1 MLTRQE
7 YEKSER
13 EFLAPYAMKSGDSG
27 GREFPEEGH
36 PFRTCF
42 QRDRDRIIHSNAFRR
57 LEYKTQVFVYH
68 EGDHYRTRLTH
79 SIEGAQIARTIARTL
94 RLNEDLS
101 EAIILAHDL
110 GHTPFGHSGEAAL
123 NRLMKEHGGY
133 EHNRQSLRIVTLL
146 EKRYSEFPGLNLTY
160 EVREGLAKHMTTY
173 DQPNP
178 QANFKKK
185 GYPTLEAQI
194 VNLAD
199 EIAYTNHDL
208 DDGIRSGLLDL
219 KDLHEVALWKEQF
232 SGGLD
237 DNQARRAV
245 EGEARSGF
253 AGRGGD
259 ASPSNEKLDVR
270 QAIRRIINAYVTDL
284 VLTVEARL
292 KESGIKGIED
302 VRLSKTRLVGYSD
315 AFDKKNRELKGF
327 LREKM
332 YRHFRVE
339 RMADKAQRI
348 LENLFKTYLKNPK
361 ILPPEVQSRTE
372 KEPLERVICD
382 HIAGMTDRFALEEH
396 KKLFDP
402 FEKV

>member
-1 MLTRQE
+1 MRTREE
-7 YEKSER
+7 YEKYEK
-13 EFLAPYAMKSGDSG
+13 EFLAPYAMKSAGSQ
-27 GREFPEEGH
+27 GRDYPEEEH

-79 SIEGAQIARTIARTL
+79 SLEGAQIARTIARAL
-94 RLNEDLS
+94 KLNEDLS

-123 NRLMKEHGGY
+123 NQLMKEHGGY

-146 EKRYSEFPGLNLTY
+146 ERRYPEFPGLNLTY
-160 EVREGLAKHMTTY
+160 EVREGIAKHMTTY

-185 GYPTLEAQI
+185 GNPSLEAQI

-208 DDGIRSGLLDL
+208 DDGLRSGLIDL
-219 KDLHEVALWKEQF
+219 EALQYIELWRENH
-232 SGGLD
+232 SS
-237 DNQARRAV
+237 QASA
-245 EGEARSGF
+245 F
-253 AGRGGD
+253 D
-259 ASPSNEKLDVR
+259 AKIENR
-270 QAIRRIINAYVTDL
+270 QVVRRIINAFVTDL
-284 VLTVEARL
+284 IQQVESNLQDSR
-292 KESGIKGIED
+292 IKNLED
-302 VRLSKTRLVGYSD
+302 VRGTKTKLVGYSED
-315 AFDKKNRELKGF
+315 FDKKNRELKKF

-332 YRHFRVE
+332 YRHWKVE

-348 LENLFKTYLKNPK
+348 IENLFKTYLKNSS
-361 ILPPEVQSRTE
+361 ILPPEVQARFHE
-372 KEPLERVICD
+372 EPRERVICD
-382 HIAGMTDRFALEEH
+382 YIAGMTDRFALEEY

-402 FEKV
+402 TEKV

>member
-7 YEKSER
+7 YEKWER
-13 EFLAPYAMKSGDSG
+13 QFLAPWGMKSGDSE
-27 GREFPEEGH
+27 GREYPEEEH
-36 PFRTCF
+36 PFRTGF

-79 SIEGAQIARTIARTL
+79 SIEGAQIARTMARAL
-94 RLNEDLS
+94 QLNEDLA

-110 GHTPFGHSGEAAL
+110 GHTPFGHSGEIVL
-123 NRLMKEHGGY
+123 NNLMKEHGGY

-146 EKRYSEFPGLNLTY
+146 EKRYPEFSGLNLTF
-160 EVREGLAKHMTTY
+160 EVREGLAKHMTSY

-178 QANFKKK
+178 QAYFKKK
-185 GYPTLEAQI
+185 GHPTLEAQL

-219 KDLHEVALWKEQF
+219 KELEDVALWKEHF
-232 SGGLD
+232 RKGRLD
-237 DNQARRAV
+237 
-245 EGEARSGF
+245 
-253 AGRGGD
+253 
-259 ASPSNEKLDVR
+259 SPEKIEIR
-270 QAIRRIINAYVTDL
+270 QAIREIINAHVTDL
-284 VLTVEARL
+284 VTQVGKNIQSA
-292 KESGIKGIED
+292 GIRDLND
-302 VRLSKTRLVGYSD
+302 VRLTKTKLVGYSE
-315 AFDKKNRELKGF
+315 AFDQKNRELRKF

-339 RMADKAQRI
+339 RMADKAHRI

-361 ILPPEVQSRTE
+361 ILPPEVQSQAQSL
-372 KEPLERVICD
+372 PLERAICD
-382 HIAGMTDRFALEEH
+382 HIAGMTDRFALEEY

-402 FEKV
+402 QEKV

>member
-7 YEKSER
+7 YEQSEQQ
-13 EFLAPYAMKSGDSG
+13 FLAPYAMKSGDSE
-27 GREFPEEGH
+27 GREYPEQEH
-36 PFRTCF
+36 PYRTAF

-79 SIEGAQIARTIARTL
+79 SIEGAQIARTLARAL

-110 GHTPFGHSGEAAL
+110 GHTPFGHSGEVVL
-123 NRLMKEHGGY
+123 NRLMKECGGY

-146 EKRYSEFPGLNLTY
+146 EKRYPQFPGLNLTY

-178 QANFKKK
+178 QASFKKK
-185 GYPTLEAQI
+185 GHPTLEAQI

-208 DDGIRSGLLDL
+208 DDGIRSGLLNYDEL
-219 KDLHEVALWKEQF
+219 KEITLWKEYF
-232 SGGLD
+232 KGDRGL
-237 DNQARRAV
+237 
-245 EGEARSGF
+245 F
-253 AGRGGD
+253 LGD
-259 ASPSNEKLDVR
+259 KLETR
-270 QAIRRIINAYVTDL
+270 QAIRNIINAYVTDL
-284 VLTVEARL
+284 ANQIEANL
-292 KESGIKGIED
+292 KQTGVRSLQEVRESK
-302 VRLSKTRLVGYSD
+302 VSLVAYSES
-315 AFDKKNRELKGF
+315 FDRKNREIKKF

-332 YRHFRVE
+332 YRHYRVE

-348 LENLFKTYLKNPK
+348 IENLFKTYLKNPK
-361 ILPPEVQSRTE
+361 ILPPDVQARGANETI
-372 KEPLERVICD
+372 ERVVCD
-382 HIAGMTDRFALEEH
+382 YIAGMTDRFAQEEYQ
-396 KKLFDP
+396 KLFDA
-402 FEKV
+402 ETRV